1 MRCDLRTSIYNA
13 DSGGHDYV
21 TPMHKSLHSEKYT
34 AVFLAMLRDVRLA
47 AQMTQQD
54 LATALDV
61 DRTVV
66 TKVETGVRRL
76 DPIETFEWV
85 RCLGITFTDFASALE
100 ERLIALEL
108 RNSGGRRR
116 KSALDH

>member
-1 MRCDLRTSIYNA
+1 
-13 DSGGHDYV
+13 
-21 TPMHKSLHSEKYT
+21 MHKSLHSEKYA
-34 AVFLAMLRDVRLA
+34 AVFLNMLRDARLA

-54 LATALDV
+54 LATALGV

-85 RCLGITFTDFASALE
+85 RCLGTTFAAFSASLE
-100 ERLIALEL
+100 ERLLALEL

-116 KSALDH
+116 AKR

>member
-1 MRCDLRTSIYNA
+1 
-13 DSGGHDYV
+13 
-21 TPMHKSLHSEKYT
+21 MHKSLHSEKYA
-34 AVFLAMLRDVRLA
+34 AVFLALLRNARLS

-85 RCLGITFTDFASALE
+85 RCLGTTFADFAAELE

-108 RNSGGRRR
+108 RNAGGRRR
-116 KSALDH
+116 KATSHR

>member
-1 MRCDLRTSIYNA
+1 MIRKPDATC
-13 DSGGHDYV
+13 HDFV
-21 TPMHKSLHSEKYT
+21 TDMHKSLHSEKYA
-34 AVFLAMLRDVRLA
+34 AVFLAMLRDARLA

-54 LATALDV
+54 LATALGV

-85 RCLGITFTDFASALE
+85 RCLGTTLATFSASLE
-100 ERLIALEL
+100 ERLLALEV
-108 RNSGGRRR
+108 RNSGGRRHAKR
-116 KSALDH
+116 

>member
-1 MRCDLRTSIYNA
+1 MIYGTEA
-13 DSGGHDYV
+13 VGHDYV
-21 TPMHKSLHSEKYT
+21 TDMHKSLHSEKYA
-34 AVFLAMLRDVRLA
+34 AVFLAMLRDARLA
-47 AQMTQQD
+47 ARMTQQD
-54 LATALDV
+54 LAAALGV

-85 RCLGITFTDFASALE
+85 RCLGTTFAAFSASLE
-100 ERLIALEL
+100 ERLLALEL

-116 KSALDH
+116 AKR